1 MTQLPN
7 TLILGAGIFGVTAA
21 LELRQRGHRVQLLE
35 PGPLPHPLAA
45 STDISKA
52 IRMDYGSDDD
62 YTEMGEQAI
71 NLWRQW
77 NAQFGE
83 TLYHEVGMMF
93 ARRRSMDDEG
103 DYERESFL
111 RLQQRGHD
119 PLRLTPDV
127 LRQRFPAWNA
137 ERYVDGYYNAFAGYA
152 ESGKVVAKLLER
164 AKAQGV
170 EVHEGQTFAHFI
182 ENGSRVGGVITRDG
196 ARFTADMVVVATG
209 SWTPHI
215 LPELAPVFRSPGMPV
230 FHLKP
235 VNPELFVAERFPV
248 FAADITASGYYGF
261 PLHPINQVVK
271 IANHGIGRQ
280 MHPESAERAVTA
292 QETEQLRDFLRETF
306 PTLTDAPIIY
316 TRVCLYCDTWDGH
329 FWIARDPQREGVV
342 VATGGSGHAF
352 KFAPLLGGLSADAVE
367 GKTNAWSHKFRWRP
381 EVRMARVEE
390 EARYQG

>member
-1 MTQLPN
+1 MTPLPHI
-7 TLILGAGIFGVTAA
+7 LILGAGIFGVTAA
-21 LELRQRGHRVQLLE
+21 LELRQRGHRVQLLD

-62 YTEMGEQAI
+62 YTEMGEQSI
-71 NLWRQW
+71 KLWRQW
-77 NAQFGE
+77 NMQFGE

-93 ARRRSMDDEG
+93 ARRHSMDEAG
-103 DYERESFL
+103 DYERESFQ
-111 RLQQRGHD
+111 RLQQRGHN

-137 ERYVDGYYNAFAGYA
+137 ERYVDGYYNPFAGYA
-152 ESGKVVAKLLER
+152 ESGKVVAQLLER
-164 AKAQGV
+164 ATARGV
-170 EVHEGQTFAHFI
+170 ELHEGQTFARFI
-182 ENGSRVGGVITRDG
+182 ENGSRVGGVITQDG
-196 ARFTADMVVVATG
+196 THFAADTVVIATG

-235 VNPELFVAERFPV
+235 AQPELFVAERFPV
-248 FAADITASGYYGF
+248 FAADITTSGYYGF

-280 MHPESAERAVTA
+280 LHPESPERAVTT

-306 PTLTDAPIIY
+306 PALANAPIVY

-329 FWIARDPQREGVV
+329 FWIACDPQREGVV

-352 KFAPLLGGLSADAVE
+352 KFAPLLGGLIADAVE

-381 EVRMARVEE
+381 EVRMERVEE
-390 EARYQG
+390 EARFQG